1 MTKLTIT
8 GRATADAELRF
19 LASGVPVASFTVAD
33 NHRKKNAQTG
43 EWEDDGATFYNVQA
57 WNYLAEECAENVRKG
72 RIVIVVGDVRLRQYE
87 TRDGGKGSSLDV
99 RADEVGMALPRFA
112 SQNGQ
117 NRAQETRRPSGGQS
131 GPGADPWAAQTDEA
145 PF

>member
-72 RIVIVVGDVRLRQYE
+72 RFVIVVGDVRLRQYE

-112 SQNGQ
+112 PRDGQ
-117 NRAQETRRPSGGQS
+117 NQAQETRRPSGGQS
-131 GPGADPWAAQTDEA
+131 GPTDPWAAGQSDAA